1 MTQVANAT
9 DVGSFMSALE
19 SARIG
24 IRRGLDG
31 LAADAQ
37 KIAHANVDSANQV
50 GDLSDALVQSLVDRI
65 QVEASARVMNQVDQ
79 TIGSLLDV
87 KA

>member
-9 DVGSFMSALE
+9 DVGSFISALE
-19 SARIG
+19 SARAG
-24 IRRGLDG
+24 MQRGLRG

-37 KIAHANVDSANQV
+37 KIAHANVDKDPQV
-50 GDLSDALVQSLVDRI
+50 ADLTDALVQSIVDRI
-65 QVEASARVMNQVDQ
+65 EVQASARVMRTVDETLG
-79 TIGSLLDV
+79 TIVNV

>member
-19 SARIG
+19 RARAG
-24 IRRGLDG
+24 MQRGMRR

-37 KIAHANVDSANQV
+37 KIAHANVAQDGQV
-50 GDLSDALVQSLVDRI
+50 ADVVDALVGSLVDRL
-65 QVEASARVMNQVDQ
+65 QMQLSARVMRRVDE
-79 TIGSLLDV
+79 TIGTIIDV